1 MCMSMSGYA
10 TLKYRFIAF
19 VHPVIFSTQCLFDL
33 IRKSESLTFLS
44 LSPYNL
50 RANDLRRHRRHDNSQ
65 FSRSFCIYC
74 ACARRHIAVKC
85 QRFSFRAIS
94 PQNQQIQNG
103 CLVTYQGSRF
113 CPYKSAILEVA
124 YIVFITKILGRVN
137 FALINPPFCGDTF
150 LTDRIQEH
158 AFYM

>member
-19 VHPVIFSTQCLFDL
+19 MHPVIFSTQCSFYL

-44 LSPYNL
+44 ISPYNL

-85 QRFSFRAIS
+85 QRFSCLLRLSLPQEMGEMHRIITYRMRAPIS
-94 PQNQQIQNG
+94 CQSKK
-103 CLVTYQGSRF
+103 CLH
-113 CPYKSAILEVA
+113 KMADL
-124 YIVFITKILGRVN
+124 
-137 FALINPPFCGDTF
+137 
-150 LTDRIQEH
+150 
-158 AFYM
+158 